1 MIKGKWGQDLLKENF
16 KISLNLTTTNQIAP
30 IRQFS
35 KILNL
40 SISRMAAFYRL
51 FEVKLRIRGKNRSRA
66 YLIIF
71 PSYNISLFLSV

>member
-30 IRQFS
+30 IFENSQPVYFPHGR
-35 KILNL
+35 I
-40 SISRMAAFYRL
+40 YRL
-51 FEVKLRIRGKNRSRA
+51 FDVKLRIRGKNRSRA